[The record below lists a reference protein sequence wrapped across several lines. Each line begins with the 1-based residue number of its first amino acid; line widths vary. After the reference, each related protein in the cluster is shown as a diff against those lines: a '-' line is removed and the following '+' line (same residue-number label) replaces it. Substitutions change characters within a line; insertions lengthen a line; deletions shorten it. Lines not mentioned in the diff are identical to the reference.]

1 MLGPTNLVDMV
12 GRKEEAVASARQL
25 YQVNPPEANLFTC
38 SFQCTLLSFFCII
51 STSTARAR
59 KRMRKK
65 IVLDACNA
73 FGPIVRAA
81 WCSVLQTCGSL
92 SSLSFHHYYLHFI
105 IIGSWSIFLIKIRN
119 IFWIN
124 IVWWELT
131 IVLISTICTQSLW
144 WGRHS
149 SGSLNVRWI
158 LQEWFETFK
167 YCLLT
172 WISEAVPIT

>member
-1 MLGPTNLVDMV
+1 MLIPMHTVII
-12 GRKEEAVASARQL
+12 
-25 YQVNPPEANLFTC
+25 
-38 SFQCTLLSFFCII
+38 FFCII

-65 IVLDACNA
+65 SSYLMPATPLAQSSEPPDAAYCKH
-73 FGPIVRAA
+73 V
-81 WCSVLQTCGSL
+81 V
-92 SSLSFHHYYLHFI
+92 HYHLYHFI
-105 IIGSWSIFLIKIRN
+105 IIIYTLSYLAHDLFFFIKIRN

-131 IVLISTICTQSLW
+131 IVLIPTICTQSLW